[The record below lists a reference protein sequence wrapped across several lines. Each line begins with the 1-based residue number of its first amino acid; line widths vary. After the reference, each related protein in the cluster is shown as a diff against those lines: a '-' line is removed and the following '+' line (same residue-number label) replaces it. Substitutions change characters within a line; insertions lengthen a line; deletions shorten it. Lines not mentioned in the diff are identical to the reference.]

1 MKLNIN
7 SSNFK
12 HIHKIYCLFV
22 CFILLIANSLV
33 VFAQEGTNSTLTSQK
48 ARQVLEKLSPE
59 QKVGQLFLVTFQGNE
74 VNTESQIYDLIV
86 NHFISGVILK
96 RENDNF
102 TGPDKTIEDSF
113 NLISSLQNTAAGLII
128 PKVDIKQ
135 QSTVA
140 PTDSVN
146 NGTFVPLFIG
156 ISQEGDL
163 YPFDQILNGLTPL
176 PNQMAIGAT
185 WDPAESE
192 IVGTVMGSELHHLGF
207 NLFLGPSLDVLD
219 INYTSSGDDLGT
231 RTFGGDPFWVGQM
244 GRAYIRGLHK
254 GSNQQMAVIAKHF
267 PGRGGSDRLPE
278 AEVATV
284 RKSLEQLRLIELA
297 PFFAVTGNAKDKSE
311 IAEGLLLS
319 HIRYQGLQGNIRAF
333 TKPISLDPAALGVL
347 MKLPEFSDW
356 RNNGGLIVSDDLGS
370 QAIRRSYDPSGK
382 TFDARQVVL
391 SAFLAGNDLLYMDR
405 IIATGDQDTY
415 STILRILEFFSQKYR
430 EDRSFAD
437 RVDASVELVLKL
449 KFQIYNTF
457 DIKSVLPDVNSLSE
471 IGQADK
477 ISFEVA
483 SNGIALISPE
493 SKDLPNT
500 IPRPPDLRSNMVFFT
515 DTVSI
520 SQCSSCKK
528 QTELSVDEFEK
539 AVLKL
544 YGPNAGGQI
553 SQNHLSSFTFEDL
566 DGYLNSPINHLDLE
580 TSLNKADWLIFSL
593 LSSDPSR
600 PASNVLHR
608 LISERP
614 QLIRDKKV
622 IAFAFNI
629 PYRLDATD
637 ISNLTAYYGVFS
649 KIPSFVEVAARV
661 IFQEINPEGAAP
673 VSVPGVAYD
682 LNIITSPDPKQII
695 PLVIDLEGN
704 NSILATTGTIQP
716 TMIPPFFIGDLIP
729 LRTGVILDHNGHPV
743 PDSTVVKFVFS
754 LSGEKRITQQIE
766 SITKDGIAR
775 TTFRIQDPGILEIK
789 VNSDPAG
796 NSDIL
801 LLEISPGKS
810 VIVSAITPTV
820 IPTLPTEQNGK
831 EGNKQ
836 STLIFN
842 LSKIDSRLE
851 WLIVI
856 IILWSIAGLMI
867 WVGNRYFSILWGIR
881 AGLLGV
887 ISGMATYLWI
897 ILGLPGSAYH
907 HQSGGFGKTIF
918 LVLLSA
924 GFGIV
929 INWVWNRRLPLK

>member
-1 MKLNIN
+1 
-7 SSNFK
+7 
-12 HIHKIYCLFV
+12 
-22 CFILLIANSLV
+22 LI
-33 VFAQEGTNSTLTSQK
+33 VFAQEGTNSALTNQK
-48 ARQVLEKLSPE
+48 AQQVLEKLTPE
-59 QKVGQLFLVTFQGNE
+59 QKIGQLFLVTFQGNE

-86 NHFISGVILK
+86 NHFIGGVILK

-102 TGPDKTIEDSF
+102 TGPEKTIEDSF
-113 NLISSLQNTAAGLII
+113 NLISNLQNVAADYIN
-128 PKVDIKQ
+128 PKVDVTQ
-135 QSTVA
+135 QSPVS
-140 PTDSVN
+140 PTESVN
-146 NGTFVPLFIG
+146 NETFVPLFVG
-156 ISQEGDL
+156 ISQDGDL

-185 WDPAESE
+185 WDPTYSE
-192 IVGTVMGSELHHLGF
+192 KVGTVMGSELHNLGF

-219 INYTSSGDDLGT
+219 INYTGSGDDLGT
-231 RTFGGDPFWVGQM
+231 RTFGGDPFWVSQM

-254 GSNQQMAVIAKHF
+254 GSNQQIAVIAKHF

-297 PFFAVTGNAKDKSE
+297 PFFAVTGNAKEENE

-356 RNNGGLIVSDDLGS
+356 RNNGGIIVSDDLGS

-415 STILRILEFFSQKYR
+415 STILRILEFFTQKYR

-437 RVDASVELVLKL
+437 RVDASVGRLLEL
-449 KFQIYNTF
+449 KFRIYGTF
-457 DIKSVLPDVNSLSE
+457 DLKKVLPDEKNISE
-471 IGQADK
+471 IGNAGK
-477 ISFEVA
+477 VSFEVA
-483 SNGIALISPE
+483 SKGIALISPE
-493 SKDLPNT
+493 SNDLPNT
-500 IPRPPDLRSNMVFFT
+500 IARPPDLSSNMVFIT
-515 DTVSI
+515 DTISC
-520 SQCSSCKK
+520 SQCSSCMK

-539 AVLKL
+539 AVMKL

-566 DGYLNSPINHLDLE
+566 DSYLDSPFNHLDLE

-593 LSSDPSR
+593 LSSDPNR

-614 QLIRDKKV
+614 QIIRDKKI

-637 ISNLTAYYGVFS
+637 VSNLTAYYGVFS

-661 IFQEINPEGAAP
+661 VFQEINPEGASP

-682 LNIITSPDPKQII
+682 LNIITSPDPQQII
-695 PLVIDLEGN
+695 PLVIDLEGDN
-704 NSILATTGTIQP
+704 LNLATIEPNQSSI
-716 TMIPPFFIGDLIP
+716 IPAFFIGDLIP
-729 LRTGVILDHNGHPV
+729 LRSGVILDHNKHPV
-743 PDSTVVKFVFS
+743 PDNTVVKFVFT
-754 LSGEKRITQQIE
+754 LSGEKSITQQIE
-766 SITKDGIAR
+766 SITQNGIAR

-810 VIVSAITPTV
+810 IIVSAITPTA
-820 IPTLPTEQNGK
+820 IPIIPTEQEAIASNQ
-831 EGNKQ
+831 Q
-836 STLIFN
+836 STLIIN
-842 LSKIDSRLE
+842 LSKIDARLE

-856 IILWSIAGLMI
+856 VILWSIAGLMI
-867 WVGNRYFSILWGIR
+867 WVGYRYFSILWGLR
-881 AGLLGV
+881 AGLLEIICGL
-887 ISGMATYLWI
+887 ATYLWI
-897 ILGLPGSAYH
+897 TLGLPGSAYH
-907 HQSGGFGKTIF
+907 HQSGGFGRTII
-918 LVLLSA
+918 LVLLFA
-924 GFGIV
+924 GFGLV
-929 INWVWNRRLPLK
+929 INWIWNRRYPMK

>member
-12 HIHKIYCLFV
+12 NIHKICCLFV

-33 VFAQEGTNSTLTSQK
+33 VFAQGGTNSTLTSQK
-48 ARQVLEKLSPE
+48 ARQLLETLSPE

-102 TGPDKTIEDSF
+102 TGPDKTIEGTY
-113 NLISSLQNTAAGLII
+113 NLITSLQNVAAGLII
-128 PKVDIKQ
+128 PKIDTKQ
-135 QSTVA
+135 Q
-140 PTDSVN
+140 PTITPIESVN
-146 NGTFVPLFIG
+146 NDTYVPLFIG
-156 ISQEGDL
+156 ISQDGDL

-192 IVGTVMGSELHHLGF
+192 KVGTVMGSELHHLGF

-219 INYTSSGDDLGT
+219 INYTGSGDDLGT
-231 RTFGGDPFWVGQM
+231 RTFGGDPFWVSQM
-244 GRAYIRGLHK
+244 GRAYIRGLHM

-297 PFFAVTGNAKDKSE
+297 PFFAITGNAKEKSE
-311 IAEGLLLS
+311 IAEGFLLS

-356 RNNGGLIVSDDLGS
+356 RNSGGLIVSDDLGS

-437 RVDASVELVLKL
+437 RVDASVERVLKL
-449 KFQIYNTF
+449 KFQIYDTF
-457 DIKSVLPDVNSLSE
+457 EIKSVLPDVNSLSE

-483 SNGIALISPE
+483 SKGIALISPE
-493 SKDLPNT
+493 SKDLSNT
-500 IPRPPDLRSNMVFFT
+500 IVRPPDLRSNMVFFT
-515 DTVSI
+515 DTVSC

-528 QTELSVDEFEK
+528 QTELSVEEFEK

-544 YGPNAGGQI
+544 YGPNVGGQI

-593 LSSDPSR
+593 LSSDPNR

-614 QLIRDKKV
+614 QLIRDKNV
-622 IAFAFNI
+622 IAFAFNV

-637 ISNLTAYYGVFS
+637 VSNLTAYYGVFS

-682 LNIITSPDPKQII
+682 LNIITSPDPSQII
-695 PLVIDLEGN
+695 PLVIDLDGN
-704 NSILATTGTIQP
+704 NSNLATNGTIQP
-716 TMIPPFFIGDLIP
+716 TMIPAFFIGDLIP
-729 LRTGVILDHNGHPV
+729 LRTGVILDHNRHPV

-754 LSGEKRITQQIE
+754 LSGEKRNTQQIE

-801 LLEISPGKS
+801 MLEITPGKS

-842 LSKIDSRLE
+842 LSQIDSRLE

-867 WVGNRYFSILWGIR
+867 WVGNRYFTILWGMR
-881 AGLLGV
+881 AGLLEV
-887 ISGMATYLWI
+887 ICGLTTYLWI
-897 ILGLPGSAYH
+897 TLGLPGSAYH
-907 HQSGGFGKTIF
+907 HQSGGFGKTIL

-929 INWVWNRRLPLK
+929 INWVWNRRLPLQ